1 MAWWTEIIKVVAEGY
16 KLLFLRRFLP
26 GKFLL
31 SLGQL
36 TTLLALVML
45 TSIAIDYASATK
57 LYAVNPAG
65 FSANVAGWAAFAIFL
80 NALKTKGRFVSVHEI
95 LAASAVLN
103 LWIVVPFGFI
113 LAFVN
118 LDPLSQEVNSL
129 SNAAM
134 YLFALWVIVF
144 VWHFVSLFWA
154 GHMLGQF
161 GVRSFGLRTVLASIL
176 VIVLVPQD
184 RILTS
189 FDPDPLRSA
198 NIWPYI
204 QNWSYHTFAK
214 AGEDGEPE
222 SVARRKRVNFEAL
235 LDAQPERIENAL
247 QSVQSSTSRKPHIY
261 FVGMASDASQ
271 DVFMR
276 EVTATRDI
284 FNERF
289 ATQGRSIILNNNSE
303 TTDTLPIA
311 SLTNLRR
318 TLMGVASKMN
328 VEKDILVLFLT
339 SHGSQG
345 SLSVN
350 FSRAPLNNLKAEDLA
365 AILEASGIKHRVI
378 IISACYSGSFIPALS
393 NENTA
398 VLTAASAKS
407 VSFGCSNEREWTYFG
422 DALINRALRETH
434 SFADAFGTA
443 KTLISEW
450 EQKDKLTPS
459 EPQISMGA
467 AIAAKLDKLARDLE
481 NSVHKVH
488 LE

>member
-1 MAWWTEIIKVVAEGY
+1 MAWWADIIKVVAEGY

-26 GKFLL
+26 GKFVL

-36 TTLLALVML
+36 TVLLALVIL
-45 TSIAIDYASATK
+45 TNIAIDYVSVTQ

-80 NALKTKGRFVSVHEI
+80 NALKTKGRFVSVQEV

-103 LWIVVPFGFI
+103 LWIVVPFGLI
-113 LAFVN
+113 LVFFN
-118 LDPLSQEVNSL
+118 PDPSSQEL
-129 SNAAM
+129 SWLPNAAM
-134 YLFALWVIVF
+134 YLFVLWVIAF
-144 VWHFVSLFWA
+144 VWQFVSLFWA
-154 GHMLGQF
+154 GYMLGQF
-161 GVRSFGLRTVLASIL
+161 GVRSFGLRTLLASIL
-176 VIVLVPQD
+176 VFVLVPQD
-184 RILTS
+184 RVLTS
-189 FDPDPLRSA
+189 LDPDPLRSA
-198 NIWPYI
+198 NIWPYV
-204 QNWSYHTFAK
+204 QNWSYRAFAK
-214 AGEDGEPE
+214 AREDGESD
-222 SVARRKRVNFEAL
+222 SVATRKRVDFEAL
-235 LDAQPERIENAL
+235 LDAQPERVANAL
-247 QSVQSSTSRKPHIY
+247 ESVQSSTPGKPHIY
-261 FVGMASDASQ
+261 FIGMASDASQ

-289 ATQGRSIILNNNSE
+289 ATQGRSLVLNNNSD
-303 TTDTLPIA
+303 TADTLPIA

-318 TLMGVASKMN
+318 TLMGVASKMD

-345 SLSVN
+345 YLSVN
-350 FSRAPLNNLKAEDLA
+350 FSRAPLNNLKAEDLT
-365 AILEASGIKHRVI
+365 AILEASGIKNRVI
-378 IISACYSGSFIPALS
+378 IISACHSGSFIPALS

-398 VLTAASAKS
+398 IITAASTES

-434 SFADAFGTA
+434 SFADAFGSA
-443 KTLISEW
+443 KALISEW

-459 EPQISMGA
+459 NPQLSMGA

-481 NSVHKVH
+481 TSVQKAH